1 MSRPLLHT
9 PAAFLIL
16 LGGSVVFAALAAY
29 SAFSGRPG
37 TLTRPEAQEWPSEP
51 EEPLGI

>member
-1 MSRPLLHT
+1 MPKPLLHT

-29 SAFSGRPG
+29 TALASRPPA
-37 TLTRPEAQEWPSEP
+37 LRRPQGHEW